1 MSAKSLVFIMLV
13 FASNMVALAQEAPQ
27 SIELSQA
34 YAIDKR
40 LTVLL
45 ALKESNPERIAKQLP
60 PISQESGN
68 FNAAEKY
75 LLLLLEAIVSAHN
88 NNFEQAINL
97 INRAHEFDK
106 DISKKQLNT
115 PLFSQSY
122 LELAKYYVALKNYEQ
137 AYIAKKAY
145 FSSMQNF
152 TWDEHD
158 KKVELLNKKYKTE
171 NKIQQNEVLVNQSKL
186 KKLELKESVQNQNL
200 QQINTFLIIVTIG
213 IFLFICFRQLKLR
226 KKLIK
231 QAKTDDLTQ
240 LPNRRFL
247 FEEGKELATIFIEEN
262 LNFSLIVVDVDD
274 FKQINDNYGHE
285 VGDKTLQQ
293 IAILGNEVMRSRD
306 VFVRLGGE
314 EFVAM
319 LPDTTLDE
327 IKAVSERL
335 REKVAEYDFS
345 QVGIIESLS
354 VSIGVAINKQEITHF
369 EELLH
374 NADLAMYQAKSHGK
388 NQVVIFDESM
398 SRISNHIQ
406 RSTQ

>member
-45 ALKESNPERIAKQLP
+45 ALKENNPERIAKQLP
-60 PISQESGN
+60 PISQEAGN
-68 FNAAEKY
+68 FNAAENY

-158 KKVELLNKKYKTE
+158 KKVELLNKKYETE
-171 NKIQQNEVLVNQSKL
+171 NKIQQNEVLANQSKL

>member
-1 MSAKSLVFIMLV
+1 
-13 FASNMVALAQEAPQ
+13 MVALAQEAPQ

-122 LELAKYYVALKNYEQ
+122 LELAKNYVALKNYKQ
-137 AYIAKKAY
+137 AYIAKKTY